1 MTLDDVA
8 RTLHELDAIYKNEK
22 GEYCVRLHPAKYKES
37 IDKIDQKGFKVPT
50 ADKLNWSPFLFK
62 RIQKPATE

>member
-22 GEYCVRLHPAKYKES
+22 GEYCVRLHPDKYQEY
-37 IDKIDQKGFKVPT
+37 IEKIDQKGFKVPI
-50 ADKLNWSPFLFK
+50 AENLKWSPFLFK
-62 RIQKPATE
+62 RILQPSSE